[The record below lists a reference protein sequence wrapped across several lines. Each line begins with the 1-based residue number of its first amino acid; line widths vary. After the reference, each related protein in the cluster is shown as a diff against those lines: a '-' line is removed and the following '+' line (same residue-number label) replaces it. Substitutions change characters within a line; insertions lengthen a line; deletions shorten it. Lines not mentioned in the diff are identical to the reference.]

1 MKIKVFLVDDHPM
14 VIEGLATIIR
24 SSPALE
30 YVGYATSAA
39 SCRGFFTHGL
49 ADVVLMDINLPDQ
62 NGVDLCEEL
71 KTKFPYLNILA
82 ISSND
87 QGSFVKNMMEKGASG
102 YVFKNV
108 TKEELIE
115 AITKVAAGQTYLSRE
130 ANFVMR
136 EEKKR
141 EASLPVLTRREKE
154 VLLLIAKGLTN
165 PQIAEQLFIS
175 LSTVESHRKSL
186 MAKLNTS
193 NTASLLRVSAEMGF
207 LTLN

>member
-1 MKIKVFLVDDHPM
+1 MKIKVFIVDDHPM
-14 VIEGLATIIR
+14 VIEGLASIIR
-24 SSPALE
+24 SAPAID
-30 YVGYATSAA
+30 YVGYATTAA
-39 SCRGFFTHGL
+39 SCRGFFAHGL

-62 NGVDLCEEL
+62 NGVDLCQEL
-71 KTKFPYLNILA
+71 KTKFPYLYILA
-82 ISSND
+82 ISSHD
-87 QGSFVKNMMEKGASG
+87 QGSYVKTMMERGASG

-108 TKEELIE
+108 SKEELIE
-115 AITKVAAGQTYLSRE
+115 AITKVAGGQTYLSRE
-130 ANFVMR
+130 ASFVMR

-141 EASLPVLTRREKE
+141 AASLPILTRREKE
-154 VLLLIAKGLTN
+154 VLLLIAQGLTN

-207 LTLN
+207 LS